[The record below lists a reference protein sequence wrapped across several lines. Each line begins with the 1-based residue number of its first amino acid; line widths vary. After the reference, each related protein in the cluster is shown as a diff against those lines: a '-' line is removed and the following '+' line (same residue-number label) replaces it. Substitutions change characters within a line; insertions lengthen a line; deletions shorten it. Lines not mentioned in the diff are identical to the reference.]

1 MEVSPFDFWTKQNG
15 DIPAREKGWWFFS
28 FHAGWHFFG
37 GTPINS
43 CQSYAKDTILGA
55 QSHVDKEVEKPL
67 GSKQGIGCPS

>member
-1 MEVSPFDFWTKQNG
+1 MISGPNKMETFWQGKKDG
-15 DIPAREKGWWFFS
+15 GFFLS
-28 FHAGWHFFG
+28 RGLTFFG